1 MPAKHQV
8 VSKITFLVKR
18 KRSEQLGK
26 LSFATRVIVVVHGV
40 VDRDIAIVIV
50 GGLWLWACANGVTLR
65 AGDRTNR

>member
-50 GGLWLWACANGVTLR
+50 GGLWLVMGLCER
-65 AGDRTNR
+65 GDASGGG